1 MLFHIIN
8 TLSGHSLGDYEG
20 DSALEAY
27 QSMMRDSGYPDS
39 ASAEEAGFSWT
50 TPPVGILVV
59 EVDDFAMLTPPTR
72 PGPCKAATAPEQDP
86 TERRLER
93 EREAAR
99 FIVTD
104 LPCIDGSGTKAKV
117 SVEALG
123 GGTFR
128 LQIRDAATFDRF
140 MAGMGVEVK
149 HGSGKVKV

>member
-1 MLFHIIN
+1 MLFHISN
-8 TLSGHSLGDYEG
+8 TFSGHSLGDYEG

-59 EVDDFAMLTPPTR
+59 EVDDLDFAMLTPTTR
-72 PGPCKAATAPEQDP
+72 TGPCKAATTPEQDP
-86 TERRLER
+86 VEKRLDR
-93 EREAAR
+93 ERDKAR

-104 LPCIDGSGTKAKV
+104 LPCIDRDGYQAKV
-117 SVEALG
+117 SVEDVG

-128 LQIRDAATFDRF
+128 
-140 MAGMGVEVK
+140 MCVEAC